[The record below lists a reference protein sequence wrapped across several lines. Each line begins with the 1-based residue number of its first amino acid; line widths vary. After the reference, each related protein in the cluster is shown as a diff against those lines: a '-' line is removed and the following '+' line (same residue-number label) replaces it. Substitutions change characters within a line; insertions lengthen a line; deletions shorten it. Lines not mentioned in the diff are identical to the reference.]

1 MVRELKQGRELPYLT
16 LGGYLPIG
24 SLKFFTILHMSME
37 DHKSVMSIDLEVK
50 NKF

>member
-1 MVRELKQGRELPYLT
+1 MARELKQGRELPYLT
-16 LGGYLPIG
+16 SAGYLPVR
-24 SLKFFTILHMSME
+24 SLKFFTILHMCME